1 MFFLIDNPF
10 FQSWD
15 KIRPLVTKFFW
26 FAVII
31 ILGFVCAWVVKK
43 FLSFLL
49 KLVRFDSLCFRI
61 GFSSALSKAGI
72 TRLPSD
78 IAGILVYWILAFLF
92 LLAGMSSLNMAA
104 VDQMVNSLFSYLPHF
119 LIAILVFII
128 GYVLAQ
134 FLSRATLI
142 ALVNAQIKAAKPISI
157 LVQLLILILFIA
169 MGIEQLG
176 VAKGVVIA
184 TFSIFFGGV
193 VLALAIAFGL
203 GGKDIAKDFLNK
215 RLKSS
220 KEPKT
225 KPDELSHL

>member
-15 KIRPLVTKFFW
+15 KIRPLVTKLFW
-26 FAVII
+26 LAVIV
-31 ILGFVCAWVVKK
+31 ILGFVAAWIGRRV
-43 FLSFLL
+43 FSFVL
-49 KLVRFDSLCFRI
+49 KLVKFDSLCFRI

-72 TRLPSD
+72 TRSPSD
-78 IAGILVYWILAFLF
+78 IVGILVYWVLVFLF
-92 LLAGMSSLNMAA
+92 LLAGMSSLNVAA

-119 LIAILVFII
+119 LVAIFVFII

-134 FLSRATLI
+134 FLGRATLI
-142 ALVNAQIKAAKPISI
+142 GLVNAQVKGAKPIAF
-157 LVQLLILILFIA
+157 LVQILILILFIA

-176 VAKGVVIA
+176 IAKGVVIA

-203 GGKDIAKDFLNK
+203 GGKDIAKDFLDK

-220 KEPKT
+220 KETKT
-225 KPDELSHL
+225 KPDEISHL